1 MSDTS
6 ILRNARQLDASLR
19 LTLWLMTRYHISLPN
34 VIGLVVGRSLLYPE
48 DEDVAGSVDTA
59 AALVK
64 NS

>member
-1 MSDTS
+1 LVLGGSGP
-6 ILRNARQLDASLR
+6 ARYDAWEDAL
-19 LTLWLMTRYHISLPN
+19 SLPN